1 MRRCFRLRS
10 SVALALT
17 LCQLPGALLP
27 TVAWAK
33 SRSTPQLQKRS
44 RQDQEVSAQL
54 VKDAEKAIAEQ
65 NLVDA
70 QRLLTEAYIKFPGP
84 QILYHLGVVAAK
96 EGRLLDA
103 HDLLRRY
110 ESDPASSPDPTMAAE
125 IAKLLTKQRPLSG
138 KVLVLGDDGA
148 IVRVDGRV
156 VGSLPLVQPLLVSPG
171 ESHTIAL
178 EFPEQQIPAQVT
190 VLAGRF
196 AELRINRATRAV
208 LLTVLPAFVV
218 LSEYR
223 DVPQPSMV
231 KLDEAIEAGV
241 QGEKKS
247 VLRREIALRQAP
259 ELASCLDVLDCQAK
273 LAEKA
278 EVDGLIRLSVEN
290 TAARTGGAPSYKL
303 TLQLVDP
310 TVGAI
315 AGQAS
320 RELPP
325 ERAATAMTEMLSQ
338 IIGDAALRRRGVL
351 SVRSTPDGA
360 EVYAG
365 ERLLGKTPFQRAA
378 WVGRY
383 DLSFRKP
390 GFAPEVANT
399 EVTDG
404 KTSELEV
411 RLRPGVTP
419 PPPPPPSRYDF
430 VFKPHDFRPPRPF
443 WRWLGGGAAIAAG
456 IVSLGFGASGIA
468 AACGSVDNPCGGTG
482 GQPKYYSNSQGLGYA
497 FTGLGVALL
506 LGGGALIAIQEPKQ
520 QKDTFSLVIRQ

>member
-1 MRRCFRLRS
+1 MSCVFRRNSRLRKA
-10 SVALALT
+10 V
-17 LCQLPGALLP
+17 LLSLIGHLLVP
-27 TVAWAK
+27 SFSAGK
-33 SRSTPQLQKRS
+33 SRSTPQIQKRS

-54 VKDAEKAIAEQ
+54 VKDAEKAITEQ
-65 NLVDA
+65 NWVDA
-70 QRLLTEAYIKFPGP
+70 QRLLTDAYLKFPGP
-84 QILYHLGVVAAK
+84 QILFHLGVVAAK

-110 ESDPASSPDPTMAAE
+110 ESDPASTPSQAMTAE
-125 IAKLLTKQRPLSG
+125 IQRLLAKQRPPSG

-178 EFPEQQIPAQVT
+178 DFPEQQIPAQVT
-190 VLAGRF
+190 ISAGRF

-259 ELASCLDVLDCQAK
+259 ELASCLDQIDCQAK
-273 LAEKA
+273 LAEKT

-303 TLQLVDP
+303 TLQLLDP

-325 ERAATAMTEMLSQ
+325 ERATTAMTEMLSQ
-338 IIGDAALRRRGVL
+338 IIGDAALRRRGL
-351 SVRSTPDGA
+351 ISVRSNPDGA

-365 ERLLGKTPFQRAA
+365 ERMLGKTPFQRAA

-383 DLSFRKP
+383 DLTFRKP
-390 GFAPEVANT
+390 GFAPESAQT

-411 RLRPGVTP
+411 SLKPGVTL
-419 PPPPPPSRYDF
+419 PPPPPPSRFDF
-430 VFKPHDFRPPRPF
+430 VFTPHDFRPPRPF
-443 WRWLGGGAAIAAG
+443 WRWLTGGAAVAAG
-456 IVSLGFGASGIA
+456 IVSLGFGISGVA
-468 AACGSVDNPCGGTG
+468 AACGSADSPCGGAG
-482 GQPKYYSNSQGLGYA
+482 GQPKYYSNSNALGSA
-497 FTGLGVALL
+497 FAALGAVLL
-506 LGGGALIAIQEPKQ
+506 VGGGAVIAFPEPVQ
-520 QKDTFSLVIRQ
+520 QKDAYVLTIR